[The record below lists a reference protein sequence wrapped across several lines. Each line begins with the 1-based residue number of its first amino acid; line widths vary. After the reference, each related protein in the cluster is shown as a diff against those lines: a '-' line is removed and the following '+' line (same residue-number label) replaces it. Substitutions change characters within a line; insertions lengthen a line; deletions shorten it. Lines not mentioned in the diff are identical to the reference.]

1 MQNYLITVTPKSITW
16 NNQPYTVV
24 KRAKDAPS
32 AIKKARSEYSDTYW
46 SKDFSAATY
55 KAKLAD

>member
-16 NNQPYTVV
+16 NNQPYTVI

-55 KAKLAD
+55 KAKLTD

>member
-1 MQNYLITVTPKSITW
+1 MQNYEITVTPKNITW
-16 NNQPYTVV
+16 NNQPYTVI

-46 SKDFSAATY
+46 SRDFSAATY
-55 KAKLAD
+55 KAKLAE